1 MLDEGHATASP
12 DSLTSVTG
20 SVLHLWREW
29 GALPDLP
36 VLMMISGQMSWS
48 TQCCLWAHVP
58 LKDTRAPC
66 QPHEVGFWRFGPICA
81 WVACWRSLCIVS
93 LLFLFVFTQRSR
105 YQSCCWVDVLVSFP
119 HSSECTG
126 KHQKKPS
133 YNGTYRFATL
143 GAVGRPVG
151 LNWAAVIS
159 RYQQWKKQ
167 AKSSIEKKIIQGIR
181 RGQRSVA
188 TTC

>member
-12 DSLTSVTG
+12 GSLTSVTG

-29 GALPDLP
+29 GAVPDLP
-36 VLMMISGQMSWS
+36 VLMMISGQVSWS

-58 LKDTRAPC
+58 LKDSRAPC
-66 QPHEVGFWRFGPICA
+66 QPHEVGFWQFGPICA

-126 KHQKKPS
+126 KHQKNLFITAHIDLPLLVQLGGLWDLIGLRLS
-133 YNGTYRFATL
+133 HATSS
-143 GAVGRPVG
+143 GKNRQK
-151 LNWAAVIS
+151 AA
-159 RYQQWKKQ
+159 
-167 AKSSIEKKIIQGIR
+167 
-181 RGQRSVA
+181 
-188 TTC
+188 

>member
-66 QPHEVGFWRFGPICA
+66 QPHEVGFWWFGPICA

-126 KHQKKPS
+126 KHQKHLLITAHIDLPLLAQLDGLWDLIGLRLS
-133 YNGTYRFATL
+133 HATSS
-143 GAVGRPVG
+143 GKNRQK
-151 LNWAAVIS
+151 AA
-159 RYQQWKKQ
+159 
-167 AKSSIEKKIIQGIR
+167 
-181 RGQRSVA
+181 
-188 TTC
+188 